1 VNLYFAGAALG
12 TTVSAAVAAVWIL
25 GPGGSM
31 EGMGSQSA
39 ARGGQVYDMQ
49 VSPFMARVDYQGGSS
64 ALVPISIAF
73 RVTDKQAGTEFC
85 RDLAR
90 VQMEVTTF
98 MRANIRTP
106 FSWPNVAAS
115 GLDKQLADRIN
126 GVLGR
131 RAIDRVFMA
140 AGDQGVGDRPT
151 SCARL
156 ARM

>member
-1 VNLYFAGAALG
+1 MNLYFAGAALG
-12 TTVSAAVAAVWIL
+12 TTMSAAVTAVWIL
-25 GPGGSM
+25 GPGGSID
-31 EGMGSQSA
+31 GVGAQSA
-39 ARGGQVYDMQ
+39 ARTGQVYDMQ
-49 VSPFMARVDYQGGSS
+49 VSPYLARVDYQGGSS

-73 RVTDKQAGTEFC
+73 RVTDKQAGAEFC

-90 VQMEVTTF
+90 VQMEVKSF
-98 MRANIRTP
+98 MQANVRGP

-131 RAIDRVFMA
+131 HVIDRVFMA